1 MYKNQYPNAKT
12 DRASVVFRNNGF
24 AHFLAQIRA
33 QNLKFINSM
42 QDMCILHPMYKNQ
55 YPNAKTDRAS
65 VVFRNNGFAHFL
77 AQIFAQNLKFTFSM
91 QDMCILHPMYKNQY
105 PNATTDRASTE
116 IVIFSI
122 SAFQHLY
129 KSAK

>member
-1 MYKNQYPNAKT
+1 
-12 DRASVVFRNNGF
+12 
-24 AHFLAQIRA
+24 
-33 QNLKFINSM
+33 M

-65 VVFRNNGFAHFL
+65 AVFRNNGFAHFL

-122 SAFQHLY
+122 SAFVQTAFVQSNGSGAL
-129 KSAK
+129 